1 MTVPARPSGSSA
13 DRHQPTPLGLAT
25 STSSVLGPLACG
37 MLTTL
42 RGHSQLVGIRGGI
55 RWTASGLAV
64 ITASRSSAPA
74 K

>member
-1 MTVPARPSGSSA
+1 
-13 DRHQPTPLGLAT
+13 
-25 STSSVLGPLACG
+25 
-37 MLTTL
+37 MLTAL